1 MTFPGFITRN
11 FRLKVGCTLVA
22 LVTWVGVVYAS
33 NPPQTR
39 VVTVPVPQQRNAIPA
54 KFVLVRT
61 VPDVAVRIGAAR
73 DKLNAFNPSALTVN
87 VNWNAVTNPGVQS
100 VPISVTSS
108 DPSIE
113 LVDPPQSVMAD
124 LDILDSTTLGVTSVI
139 THLPPAGY
147 VIASQATA
155 PDSVTVSG
163 PHLELI
169 GLQAHANIDLG
180 NNKTNFV
187 QSAAVLIY
195 DSRGTRL
202 SDLTVIPSS
211 VTVTILVNA
220 NITSR
225 SVAVLPATKGT
236 IPSGHILTGITV
248 TPPIVVLSGPQNV
261 LNSYDSVPTSQIS
274 LSGVTG
280 NQTFKVALNL
290 QAGIT
295 ASPNIV
301 SVTLLVS
308 LLPTTPTPTPTPTV
322 SSTP

>member
-1 MTFPGFITRN
+1 VKFPGFITRN

-33 NPPQTR
+33 NPPQTK
-39 VVTVPVPQQRNAIPA
+39 VVTAPVPQQRTAIPT
-54 KFVLVRT
+54 KFVLVRP

-124 LDILDSTTLGVTSVI
+124 LDILDSTTIAVTPNV

-163 PHLELI
+163 PHLELN
-169 GLQAHANIDLG
+169 GLQAHVNIDLG

-225 SVAVLPATKGT
+225 SVAVLPTTKGT
-236 IPSGHILTGITV
+236 IPSGYFLAGITV

-280 NQTFKVALNL
+280 NQTFRVALNL

-301 SVTLLVS
+301 SVTLLVNA
-308 LLPTTPTPTPTPTV
+308 LPGAPTPTPTPTV
-322 SSTP
+322 SPTH

>member
-1 MTFPGFITRN
+1 VTFPGFITRN
-11 FRLKVGCTLVA
+11 FRLKVGCTVVA

-54 KFVLVRT
+54 KFVLVHP

-73 DKLNAFNPSALTVN
+73 DKLNAFNPSALGVN

-100 VPISVTSS
+100 VPITVTSS
-108 DPSIE
+108 DPNIE
-113 LVDPPQSVMAD
+113 LVDPPQSVSAE
-124 LDILDSTTLGVTSVI
+124 LDVLDSTTLAVTPVI

-147 VIASQATA
+147 VIASQAAA
-155 PDSVTVSG
+155 PDSVTISG
-163 PHLELI
+163 PHLELS
-169 GLQAHANIDLG
+169 GLQAHVNIDLG

-187 QSAAVLIY
+187 QVAAVLIY

-225 SVAVLPATKGT
+225 SVAVLPSTKGT
-236 IPSGHILTGITV
+236 VASGHILAGITV
-248 TPPIVVLSGPQNV
+248 SPPIVVLSGPQNV
-261 LNSYDSVPTSQIS
+261 LNAYDSVPTSQIS
-274 LSGVTG
+274 LSNLIG
-280 NQTFKVALNL
+280 NQTFRVNL
-290 QAGIT
+290 SLPPGIT
-295 ASPNIV
+295 AAPNV
-301 SVTLLVS
+301 VTVTVVV
-308 LLPTTPTPTPTPTV
+308 TTLPTPTPTPIP
-322 SSTP
+322 TPSPT